1 MQEHSRQN
9 IDADEVIGLAIEG
22 EVTFLLCRKPD
33 AKSRIA
39 SRKNAGRFTHRR
51 FFWGNGRA
59 RSTALGCA
67 AGTAFISVR
76 EALSACADE

>member
-9 IDADEVIGLAIEG
+9 IDADDVIGPVLEG
-22 EVTFLLCRKPD
+22 EITFLFCRKPD
-33 AKSRIA
+33 AKPRIA
-39 SRKNAGRFTHRR
+39 SRKNAGRLTHRR

-76 EALSACADE
+76 EALPACADE

>member
-9 IDADEVIGLAIEG
+9 IDADDVIGLAPEG
-22 EVTFLLCRKPD
+22 ESTFLHCRKTD

-39 SRKNAGRFTHRR
+39 SRKNAGRLMHRR

-59 RSTALGCA
+59 RSNAFASA

-76 EALSACADE
+76 EAVPACADE

>member
-1 MQEHSRQN
+1 MQERSRQN
-9 IDADEVIGLAIEG
+9 IDADDVIGLALEG
-22 EVTFLLCRKPD
+22 GGTFLHCLKSD

-39 SRKNAGRFTHRR
+39 SRKNAGRITHRR

-76 EALSACADE
+76 EAIPACADE